1 MAPSASS
8 NGFDGEDILL
18 SRLRDE
24 AKEILDSGGD
34 PATHRLL
41 EDTILSPSV
50 NTFED
55 AVANVAAHRLTVF
68 CPSAFPLQAGNEDGT
83 LPSSPYVLRL
93 IQIALQSSELEA
105 GHTMKEAIRED
116 AQAIVR
122 RDPACETIL
131 EA

>member
-1 MAPSASS
+1 MTWRQRATKLTDQHTLFHSQSH
-8 NGFDGEDILL
+8 
-18 SRLRDE
+18 RLVV
-24 AKEILDSGGD
+24 D
-34 PATHRLL
+34 PPDATHRCL

-83 LPSSPYVLRL
+83 LPCSPYVLRL
-93 IQIALQSSELEA
+93 IQIAIQSSELEA
-105 GHTMKEAIRED
+105 GHTMKDAIRED

>member
-1 MAPSASS
+1 MAPSALS

-34 PATHRLL
+34 PATHRFL

-83 LPSSPYVLRL
+83 LRCRVRHTSFDSSKVPYNPQNWRL
-93 IQIALQSSELEA
+93 
-105 GHTMKEAIRED
+105 AI
-116 AQAIVR
+116 
-122 RDPACETIL
+122 L
-131 EA
+131 